1 MGKKVHGNNDADAKR
16 ISRQRRNDLWN
27 NDKCARRNQQNAQS
41 KVFHRFSD
49 KAFHARGK
57 EERSKEHLRRGLN
70 DIRYRADQENRGII
84 HEGIRCKERH
94 NRVPEAC
101 PARFPR
107 IAASDTGRGERR
119 KAHRRGDLRENAKV
133 KHEHICRQPVDAELR
148 ERGDKEDV
156 GDHVRSNRRQRHT
169 EQHAS
174 DHGEH
179 QRKEHTAAAELH
191 HERGELRGKAGV
203 YDNAD
208 NDTDRCRG
216 DSNASCLLTADEH
229 GVPYVLPRH
238 ALGVDDVQHE
248 NNRDG
253 ICRRAHQRHTGNDE
267 IHQNDR
273 RKQEIYAREDWLNVK
288 ALRFNIIGIFPG
300 DKVNN
305 EENGKDTTTCPKP
318 SPASWPN

>member
-1 MGKKVHGNNDADAKR
+1 M
-16 ISRQRRNDLWN
+16 
-27 NDKCARRNQQNAQS
+27 
-41 KVFHRFSD
+41 
-49 KAFHARGK
+49 
-57 EERSKEHLRRGLN
+57 
-70 DIRYRADQENRGII
+70 
-84 HEGIRCKERH
+84 
-94 NRVPEAC
+94 
-101 PARFPR
+101 
-107 IAASDTGRGERR
+107 
-119 KAHRRGDLRENAKV
+119 
-133 KHEHICRQPVDAELR
+133 
-148 ERGDKEDV
+148 
-156 GDHVRSNRRQRHT
+156 
-169 EQHAS
+169 
-174 DHGEH
+174 
-179 QRKEHTAAAELH
+179 
-191 HERGELRGKAGV
+191 RGELRGKAGV

-229 GVPYVLPRH
+229 GVPYVLPRR

-305 EENGKDTTTCPKP
+305 EENGKVICQRRNNGRLGDFHIVHAEHLCHNERTNTHDGRHDLSAGRCHCLDSARLFRRIANLFHHRDGHDAGRGHVADGRAAHHAEEAGGNDSSLRRAAMAFAEFEADLNKELTAPQVENSAPKIMK
-318 SPASWPN
+318 